1 MIKNKKFK
9 LLCMSSLLLMFSC
22 NDLKK
27 IANQM
32 ETIKGN
38 QDIIIAKQKEVDN
51 KLAVLNNIIAGLPDK
66 VANVASN
73 KTTNNKKKTQQKRKN
88 PNPSISHNIDVG
100 GSVVLGNPNAK
111 VTITKFTDFQ

>member
-1 MIKNKKFK
+1 MLKNKIK
-9 LLCMSSLLLMFSC
+9 LVCLSSLILMFSC

-38 QDIIIAKQKEVDN
+38 QDIIIAKQKEVDS
-51 KLAVLNNIIAGLPDK
+51 KLAVLQRTVSGL
-66 VANVASN
+66 NVSSKQQPA
-73 KTTNNKKKTQQKRKN
+73 KKQQQKRKS
-88 PNPSISHNIDVG
+88 PNPDIAHNIEVG

>member
-38 QDIIIAKQKEVDN
+38 QDIIIAKQQAVDN
-51 KLAVLNNIIAGLPDK
+51 KLAVLNNIIAGL
-66 VANVASN
+66 NVASN
-73 KTTNNKKKTQQKRKN
+73 KSANNNKKTQQKRKN
-88 PNPSISHNIDVG
+88 PNPNISHNLDVG

>member
-1 MIKNKKFK
+1 MLKNKMK
-9 LLCMSSLLLMFSC
+9 LVCLFSLILMFSC

-38 QDIIIAKQKEVDN
+38 QDIIIAKQKEVDS
-51 KLAVLNNIIAGLPDK
+51 KLVFLQKTVAGL
-66 VANVASN
+66 NVASN
-73 KTTNNKKKTQQKRKN
+73 KQPAKKQQQKRKN
-88 PNPSISHNIDVG
+88 PNPDIAHNIEIG

>member
-1 MIKNKKFK
+1 MIKNTKFK

-38 QDIIIAKQKEVDN
+38 QDIIIAKQKEVDS
-51 KLAVLNNIIAGLPDK
+51 KLAVLSNIMAGLPDK

-73 KTTNNKKKTQQKRKN
+73 KQPAKKQQQKRKN
-88 PNPSISHNIDVG
+88 PNPDIAHNIEVG